1 MENKKCCTCEK
12 TLPLTEFNK
21 NKRRYDGLQTHCREC
36 QKEKSRKYYAANKP
50 KMVRQIMERK
60 WDRIKTHQ
68 EKLYEYLLSN
78 PCVDCGESD
87 PRVLEFDH
95 QRDKSGNVA
104 DFLRGG
110 YSWER
115 IVEEIDKCEVR
126 CANCHRRKTA
136 INFGYYRHRLS
147 EKTS

>member
-1 MENKKCCTCEK
+1 MENKKCYTCEK

-21 NKRRYDGLQTHCREC
+21 NKRRYDGLQTHCRKC
-36 QKEKSRKYYAANKP
+36 QREKSRKYYAANKP
-50 KMVRQIMERK
+50 KMVRQINECKEARKEVNRER
-60 WDRIKTHQ
+60 
-68 EKLYEYLLSN
+68 LYEYFLSH

-95 QRDKSGNVA
+95 QRDKTATISSLLCSGY
-104 DFLRGG
+104 G
-110 YSWER
+110 WER

-136 INFGYYRHRLS
+136 IDFGYYKHRLS